1 MCKVGQNR
9 PCIYTVYDRIFGDFP
24 VKNTVYTPYINGPGQ
39 PYLLAYRRCKCV
51 LEEVHVCAAKK
62 QNALLF
68 PVDARVKHQNA
79 RVNYAAYTTG
89 HGGLCDVLV
98 PRSRTRTLGSYH

>member
-1 MCKVGQNR
+1 
-9 PCIYTVYDRIFGDFP
+9 
-24 VKNTVYTPYINGPGQ
+24 
-39 PYLLAYRRCKCV
+39 
-51 LEEVHVCAAKK
+51 VCAAKK